1 MLKLFELFTL
11 GLLQFCLVREGEV
24 KIIERRGKFQRVAM
38 PGVSWL
44 FTFWGYGDT
53 IGKFTISKVMQSDR
67 GPVLVPQRS
76 VQTISTRMQVDDY
89 PKESIITRDNATV
102 FIDAVV
108 YYKVVD
114 PNKAVYQVEDYVAA
128 LQKLVQSALRDECGK
143 YELDELLTSRDQ
155 INHAL
160 RTSLDEATD
169 PWGIKVDRVEL
180 KDIDLAE
187 FGKILA
193 EQRATETRRRTAI
206 TEAEGEKRAQILRA
220 EGLNESAVLEAEA
233 RKTSTVL
240 HAQATSQARLLQA
253 DAEATAL
260 VKQRKAEADGFQLLK
275 DVFADGSDQS
285 GQLLEVLRVLKATEI
300 SSQIAN
306 GTATKWFLPAEIS
319 SLFGLAANKVDRDA
333 LRDSSSGLATGPVVS
348 PQRPR

>member
-1 MLKLFELFTL
+1 MLKLIELITL
-11 GLLQFCLVREGEV
+11 GLLQFCIVRQGEV
-24 KIIERRGKFQRVAM
+24 KIIERRGKFVRVAT
-38 PGVSWL
+38 PGVSLL
-44 FTFWGYGDT
+44 FTMGGYGDT
-53 IGKFTISKVMQSDR
+53 IGKFQISRVVQTEV
-67 GPVLVPQRS
+67 GPRLMPQRN

-160 RTSLDEATD
+160 RTNLDEATD

-233 RKTSTVL
+233 RKKATVL
-240 HAQATSQARLLQA
+240 AAQADAEARLLRA

-260 VKQRKAEADGFQLLK
+260 VKQREAEAEGFQMLRR
-275 DVFADGSDQS
+275 VFADGTVE
-285 GQLLEVLRVLKATEI
+285 GAQLLEVLRVLKAQEI
-300 SSQIAN
+300 GSDLAN
-306 GTATKWFLPAEIS
+306 GQATKLFLPAEIS
-319 SLFGLAANKVDRDA
+319 TLFGLADRV
-333 LRDSSSGLATGPVVS
+333 ATAARPSPPKPPPPVT
-348 PQRPR
+348 

>member
-1 MLKLFELFTL
+1 MLKLMELFTL
-11 GLLQFCLVREGEV
+11 GLIEFCIVRQGEV
-24 KIIERRGKFQRVAM
+24 KIVERRGKFVRVAE
-38 PGVSWL
+38 PGVQML
-44 FTFWGYGDT
+44 LTMWGYGDT
-53 IGKFTISKVMQSDR
+53 IGRFNLSRVVQTDR
-67 GPVLVPQRS
+67 GPVLQMQRN
-76 VQTISTRMQVDDY
+76 VQSISTKMQVDDY

-102 FIDAVV
+102 YIDAVV
-108 YYKVVD
+108 YYKLVD
-114 PNKAVYQVEDYVAA
+114 PGKAVYQVEDYVAA

-193 EQRATETRRRTAI
+193 EQRATETRRRTAV

-240 HAQATSQARLLQA
+240 QAQAEREAKLLRAEA
-253 DAEATAL
+253 DALAL
-260 VKQRKAEADGFQLLK
+260 VKQRKAEAEGFMMLK
-275 DVFADGSDQS
+275 QVFADGSVESQ
-285 GQLLEVLRVLKATEI
+285 QLVEVLRVLKATELGAAM
-300 SSQIAN
+300 AN
-306 GTATKWFLPAEIS
+306 GQATKMYLPADLQT
-319 SLFGLAANKVDRDA
+319 LFGLVDKVR
-333 LRDSSSGLATGPVVS
+333 SGPPSA
-348 PQRPR
+348 

>member
-1 MLKLFELFTL
+1 MLKLFELFTM
-11 GLLQFCLVREGEV
+11 GLLQFCLVRQGET
-24 KIIERRGKFQRVAM
+24 KIVERRGKFQRVAE

-44 FTFWGYGDT
+44 FTMWGYGDMV
-53 IGKFTISKVMQSDR
+53 GKFTISKVIQTEA
-67 GPVLVPQRS
+67 GPRLVAQRN
-76 VQTISTRMQVDDY
+76 VDTISTRMQVDDY

-114 PNKAVYQVEDYVAA
+114 PHKAVYQVEDYVAA

-193 EQRATETRRRTAI
+193 EQRATETRRRTAV

-220 EGLNESAVLEAEA
+220 EGLNESTVLEAEA

-240 HAQATSQARLLQA
+240 QAEAESQAAILRA
-253 DAEATAL
+253 EAEATAL
-260 VKQRKAEADGFQLLK
+260 VKQREAEAKGFEMLK
-275 DVFADGSDQS
+275 TVFADGSVES
-285 GQLLEVLRVLKATEI
+285 TQLLEVLRVLKASEI
-300 SSQIAN
+300 SGQLAN
-306 GTATKWFLPAEIS
+306 GQATKLFLPADIGN
-319 SLFGLAANKVDRDA
+319 LFGLVERVKQA
-333 LRDSSSGLATGPVVS
+333 
-348 PQRPR
+348 